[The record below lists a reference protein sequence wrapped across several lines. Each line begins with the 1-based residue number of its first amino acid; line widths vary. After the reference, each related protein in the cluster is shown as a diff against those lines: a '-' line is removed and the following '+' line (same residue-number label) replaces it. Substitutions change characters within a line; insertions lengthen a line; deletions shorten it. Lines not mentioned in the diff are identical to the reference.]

1 MFKLSPGHGGTYA
14 QEFFEKLG
22 TYDSGFDIWGA
33 ENLEI
38 SFKASFLLCPLSF
51 RPTYHISK
59 SFSIT
64 VFSSKKSLDLTFKMT
79 SLTLLYCR

>member
-1 MFKLSPGHGGTYA
+1 MADISIFLWISASWRNRNYNIAPEHGGSHA

-38 SFKASFLLCPLSF
+38 SFKAAFLLCPLSV
-51 RPTYHISK
+51 RPVHGPYIM
-59 SFSIT
+59 
-64 VFSSKKSLDLTFKMT
+64 VPEKM
-79 SLTLLYCR
+79 LA